1 MNITFRPE
9 LHPRNRL
16 GRFREILGSLKPGDS
31 VTVPGQARIQKR
43 GRGAFRVTTRYGA
56 SKMDKYAP
64 MQMVGVRGQGGDP
77 LGQRQIQRDVTPMS
91 VNKALGDK
99 DSADTVARL
108 VGMDSAP
115 ASPGVPGRLSP
126 EAKAAQVQRVR
137 DSLLMTK
144 DLPGKGLEDKKT
156 RRVLPPM
163 SPGTG
168 TPADAVAQLDA
179 MVKGSRVSVG
189 GKNWELRRYG
199 GYSGAPFEW
208 MHSVTD
214 ATGERHPNGFPIV
227 EHLSSK
233 DLVSK
238 YGSSPITV
246 LPRFDLPLSP
256 GGKPMP
262 PQSPGTGGGLDEN
275 SIIDIT
281 GKAETAVE
289 VASDQFDAMAEDQNK
304 VSDIGFDDV
313 QETIRE
319 INRSLADGTEPDWY
333 DAHDAI
339 KAVYVNAEGEG
350 WINGHV
356 QKQGL
361 LDNIAKAENAL
372 MMAEDSYDQMIEDTS
387 PQSPGTGYDQGSLR
401 MDLSSLDSEAQN
413 LDAEV
418 GDNKSAQIVSMTDEL
433 RGFSDDPEYVLS
445 ALEDVALAARD
456 AIQDGNN
463 SEATKNKFSEI
474 YDMAYGIRKDI
485 QGMMP
490 SSPQSPGTDFDEDPS
505 DQAML
510 NKDRIDQDRW
520 NKALHSPLMKRI
532 EAQDVAIEFGGAADA
547 VLDPA
552 ELDKLVGG
560 QLDYLFDN
568 TRGSGHSFN
577 FRQQIAQEIKR
588 REGEDKA
595 YDGADYDRYKPRGAD
610 GLVDLALMADRFGFE
625 PNPPQSPGT
634 LGTVAQ
640 RQAKLAE
647 LIGQLSSDNGTVLPA
662 GSETA
667 ANLLGEIE
675 VQAGSLANQ
684 PGGGFASLSP
694 MQRGVLGDIAVDN
707 NFHTLAG
714 RADINQLF
722 RVRPTT
728 PVEVLSNV
736 PTGAELN
743 VSGARY
749 KKVGDG
755 EPGDFGAY
763 VPVDENGIPRTFGP
777 NTAWSKTGNQLKDDV
792 VKVARVESGEADVTS
807 LYFDETASLT
817 EAAVAQELARKQR
830 KLARQKP
837 GARDKDLEETA
848 ELLETL
854 LEDVSEADP
863 QD

>member
-1 MNITFRPE
+1 
-9 LHPRNRL
+9 
-16 GRFREILGSLKPGDS
+16 
-31 VTVPGQARIQKR
+31 
-43 GRGAFRVTTRYGA
+43 
-56 SKMDKYAP
+56 
-64 MQMVGVRGQGGDP
+64 
-77 LGQRQIQRDVTPMS
+77 
-91 VNKALGDK
+91 
-99 DSADTVARL
+99 
-108 VGMDSAP
+108 MDSAP

-144 DLPGKGLEDKKT
+144 DLPGKGLDDKKT

-168 TPADAVAQLDA
+168 
-179 MVKGSRVSVG
+179 
-189 GKNWELRRYG
+189 
-199 GYSGAPFEW
+199 
-208 MHSVTD
+208 
-214 ATGERHPNGFPIV
+214 
-227 EHLSSK
+227 
-233 DLVSK
+233 
-238 YGSSPITV
+238 
-246 LPRFDLPLSP
+246 
-256 GGKPMP
+256 
-262 PQSPGTGGGLDEN
+262 GGLDEN
-275 SIIDIT
+275 SIMGIT
-281 GKAETAVE
+281 GKAENAVAI
-289 VASDQFDAMAEDQNK
+289 ASDQFDAMAEDQNT
-304 VSDIGFDDV
+304 VSDIGFEDV
-313 QETIRE
+313 REAIGE

-339 KAVYVNAEGEG
+339 KAVYVNAEDEG

-361 LDNIAKAENAL
+361 LDNIGRAENAL

-387 PQSPGTGYDQGSLR
+387 PQSPGTSEQGDAFAPLAGDGGLAPGSTLGANQGSISMTGAKIDR
-401 MDLSSLDSEAQN
+401 WARWGGGLSDEPLDPMVSAE
-413 LDAEV
+413 LDAIPPGESARV
-418 GDNKSAQIVSMTDEL
+418 GDVMVERIPYRTMDGGPGDGETAWIVPRSEEGNKANPLSKGLLFSPNYPLRDHENAASAIARIRVEAGQRAQDKNIGYREAMTE
-433 RGFSDDPEYVLS
+433 
-445 ALEDVALAARD
+445 
-456 AIQDGNN
+456 IQ
-463 SEATKNKFSEI
+463 T
-474 YDMAYGIRKDI
+474 
-485 QGMMP
+485 P
-490 SSPQSPGTDFDEDPS
+490 SIPLPQFPRTTPMSPGTAKDTVPNDEDGFPVNVVVPPADRMRARGIPEERIKEYLGDNFTPPNMTPRPMSPGTAPQPLASGDRVEDPDSGRTGTYQRGRMTGEPS
-505 DQAML
+505 VVWDDTPDSA
-510 NKDRIDQDRW
+510 
-520 NKALHSPLMKRI
+520 
-532 EAQDVAIEFGGAADA
+532 EF
-547 VLDPA
+547 
-552 ELDKLVGG
+552 
-560 QLDYLFDN
+560 YY
-568 TRGSGHSFN
+568 
-577 FRQQIAQEIKR
+577 
-588 REGEDKA
+588 EGELVPLPKA
-595 YDGADYDRYKPRGAD
+595 PKA
-610 GLVDLALMADRFGFE
+610 
-625 PNPPQSPGT
+625 PQSPGT
-634 LGTVAQ
+634 LGTVVQ
-640 RQAKLAE
+640 RQTKLAE
-647 LIGQLSSDNGTVLPA
+647 LIGQLSSDKYGTVDGRLPA

-763 VPVDENGIPRTFGP
+763 VPVDENGIPKTFGP

-817 EAAVAQELARKQR
+817 EAAVAQELARTQR

-837 GARDKDLEETA
+837 GARDKDLVETA